1 MGGQNLIGV
10 RELNFNFLSNAIMLN
25 KKSVVEPSKLGLWLA
40 LLATLCY
47 SLKPIIIKLIY
58 QYDVS
63 SVDILAWRVIISLP
77 IYVAVGI
84 WVWKNFKKRTSN
96 STGTSSAWLWKTAA
110 LGVVGYY
117 LAAILDLIGLQYIS
131 SQLARLI
138 LFTYPTLVALLAWV
152 IFRHKISST
161 VLVALVLSY
170 LGVGLIFAFDLDHLG
185 DQVIFGSIM
194 MFLSVLSFSLYV
206 LLSKNVIDQV
216 GGAAFTVVAMLAS
229 GLCVLAHF
237 AISNESF
244 TWFSIG
250 STEFLLIAVMTLI
263 TTVVPSF
270 LIAEAIA
277 LIGPQKTAIA
287 GTFGP
292 AATSIFAVVLLHE
305 TFAAPQAF
313 GIILVV
319 VAITYMQREQN
330 NS

>member
-1 MGGQNLIGV
+1 MPGSNNA
-10 RELNFNFLSNAIMLN
+10 LNS
-25 KKSVVEPSKLGLWLA
+25 PSKLGLWLA

-77 IYVAVGI
+77 IYVGVGV
-84 WVWKNFKKRTSN
+84 WVWYSHQQESASGLSDGKFTSK
-96 STGTSSAWLWKTAA
+96 GWLIKTVI
-110 LGVVGYY
+110 LGIIGYY
-117 LAAILDLIGLQYIS
+117 LAAILDLVGLQYIS

-138 LFTYPTLVALLAWV
+138 LFTYPTLVAILGWL
-152 IFRHKISST
+152 IFRHKVSST
-161 VLVALVLSY
+161 VLIALVLSY
-170 LGVGLIFAFDLDHLG
+170 IGVGLIFAFDLDKLG

-206 LLSKNVIDQV
+206 LLSKSVIDQV

-237 AISNESF
+237 AISGETF
-244 TWFSIG
+244 TVFSL
-250 STEFLLIAVMTLI
+250 SSPEFLLIAVMTLI
-263 TTVVPSF
+263 TTVIPSF

-292 AATSIFAVVLLHE
+292 AATSIFAVLLLGE
-305 TFAAPQAF
+305 TFAAPQLF
-313 GIILVV
+313 GIVLVV
-319 VAITYMQREQN
+319 AAISFMQREQN
-330 NS
+330 VK